1 MKEKMRKVRYPMLI
15 VWGIF
20 MGAAGT
26 AGVKSSWHVIPDWLI
41 GVIVILGIM
50 VMLTWMISGKNDKSI
65 KTPEKET
72 EKLTSKYN
80 SEISVISKAVEE
92 PVELEF
98 WGKRNGIDQFRVKS
112 IAERN
117 IVSDHVLLISFD
129 GSEARDVALDAVVTG
144 KEHSEYFSKM
154 PYANSDYTHLML
166 EHINEEYDEKL
177 TNHILSLSSVH
188 KLSYKLKHEAYANKE
203 NLYHRIIESY
213 SRGGK
218 DTRVK

>member
-1 MKEKMRKVRYPMLI
+1 MACNTWMVDRCYC
-15 VWGIF
+15 
-20 MGAAGT
+20 
-26 AGVKSSWHVIPDWLI
+26 HI
-41 GVIVILGIM
+41 GNHGDVNL
-50 VMLTWMISGKNDKSI
+50 MISGKNDKSI

-112 IAERN
+112 IAGRN

-144 KEHSEYFSKM
+144 KEHSEYFGKIE
-154 PYANSDYTHLML
+154 ML
-166 EHINEEYDEKL
+166 YCKRQQGHYGTEKL
-177 TNHILSLSSVH
+177 KTEKIDKVILSKEQWENETGKI
-188 KLSYKLKHEAYANKE
+188 KLLELWNCISFEK
-203 NLYHRIIESY
+203 
-213 SRGGK
+213 
-218 DTRVK
+218 

>member
-98 WGKRNGIDQFRVKS
+98 WGKRNRKNKIIGIMELYS
-112 IAERN
+112 I
-117 IVSDHVLLISFD
+117 
-129 GSEARDVALDAVVTG
+129 
-144 KEHSEYFSKM
+144 
-154 PYANSDYTHLML
+154 
-166 EHINEEYDEKL
+166 
-177 TNHILSLSSVH
+177 
-188 KLSYKLKHEAYANKE
+188 
-203 NLYHRIIESY
+203 
-213 SRGGK
+213 
-218 DTRVK
+218 

>member
-1 MKEKMRKVRYPMLI
+1 MTFKLLDRLHYKQEKEVSRNESEASVKIKEKKGGRKSMKEKMRKVRYPMLI

-26 AGVKSSWHVIPDWLI
+26 AGVKSSWHVIPGWLI

-112 IAERN
+112 IAGRN

-144 KEHSEYFSKM
+144 KEHSEY
-154 PYANSDYTHLML
+154 L
-166 EHINEEYDEKL
+166 ERLKCFIVRDNRDIMGRRNLKRKKL
-177 TNHILSLSSVH
+177 I
-188 KLSYKLKHEAYANKE
+188 K
-203 NLYHRIIESY
+203 
-213 SRGGK
+213 
-218 DTRVK
+218 

>member
-26 AGVKSSWHVIPDWLI
+26 AGVKSSWHVIPGWLI

-65 KTPEKET
+65 KTTEKET

-98 WGKRNGIDQFRVKS
+98 WGKRNGIDQFRVK
-112 IAERN
+112 
-117 IVSDHVLLISFD
+117 VSLD
-129 GSEARDVALDAVVTG
+129 G
-144 KEHSEYFSKM
+144 
-154 PYANSDYTHLML
+154 
-166 EHINEEYDEKL
+166 
-177 TNHILSLSSVH
+177 IL
-188 KLSYKLKHEAYANKE
+188 
-203 NLYHRIIESY
+203 
-213 SRGGK
+213 
-218 DTRVK
+218 

>member
-26 AGVKSSWHVIPDWLI
+26 AGVKSSWHVIPGWLI

-72 EKLTSKYN
+72 KKLTSKYN

-92 PVELEF
+92 PVELELQF
-98 WGKRNGIDQFRVKS
+98 YICHDGRELRHLRTESKEQDGYTQIFEVYGCADCNGCENKVRCLYKYD
-112 IAERN
+112 AEK
-117 IVSDHVLLISFD
+117 
-129 GSEARDVALDAVVTG
+129 DAEKNKVM
-144 KEHSEYFSKM
+144 K
-154 PYANSDYTHLML
+154 
-166 EHINEEYDEKL
+166 INE
-177 TNHILSLSSVH
+177 
-188 KLSYKLKHEAYANKE
+188 
-203 NLYHRIIESY
+203 
-213 SRGGK
+213 
-218 DTRVK
+218 

>member
-26 AGVKSSWHVIPDWLI
+26 AGVKSSWHVIPGWLI

-112 IAERN
+112 IAGRN

-129 GSEARDVALDAVVTG
+129 GSEARDVALDCKRQQGHYGTEKLKTEKIDKVILSKEQWENETG
-144 KEHSEYFSKM
+144 KIK
-154 PYANSDYTHLML
+154 LL
-166 EHINEEYDEKL
+166 E
-177 TNHILSLSSVH
+177 
-188 KLSYKLKHEAYANKE
+188 
-203 NLYHRIIESY
+203 LYSI
-213 SRGGK
+213 
-218 DTRVK
+218 

>member
-26 AGVKSSWHVIPDWLI
+26 AGVKSSWHVIPGWLI

-65 KTPEKET
+65 TTPEKET

-98 WGKRNGIDQFRVKS
+98 GGKRNRKNKIIGIMELYS
-112 IAERN
+112 I
-117 IVSDHVLLISFD
+117 
-129 GSEARDVALDAVVTG
+129 
-144 KEHSEYFSKM
+144 
-154 PYANSDYTHLML
+154 
-166 EHINEEYDEKL
+166 
-177 TNHILSLSSVH
+177 
-188 KLSYKLKHEAYANKE
+188 
-203 NLYHRIIESY
+203 
-213 SRGGK
+213 
-218 DTRVK
+218 

>member
-26 AGVKSSWHVIPDWLI
+26 AGVKSSWHVIPGWLI

-65 KTPEKET
+65 KTTEKET

-112 IAERN
+112 IAGRN

-129 GSEARDVALDAVVTG
+129 GSEVRDVALDAVVQG
-144 KEHSEYFSKM
+144 KNIRSI
-154 PYANSDYTHLML
+154 L
-166 EHINEEYDEKL
+166 ERLKCFIVRDNRDIMGRRNLKRKKL
-177 TNHILSLSSVH
+177 I
-188 KLSYKLKHEAYANKE
+188 K
-203 NLYHRIIESY
+203 
-213 SRGGK
+213 
-218 DTRVK
+218 

>member
-26 AGVKSSWHVIPDWLI
+26 AGVKSSWHVIPGWLI

-65 KTPEKET
+65 KTTEKET

-80 SEISVISKAVEE
+80 SEISFISKAVEE

-112 IAERN
+112 IAGRN

-144 KEHSEYFSKM
+144 KEHSEYFGKIE
-154 PYANSDYTHLML
+154 ML
-166 EHINEEYDEKL
+166 YCKRQQGHYGTEKL
-177 TNHILSLSSVH
+177 KTEKIDKVILSKEQWENETGKI
-188 KLSYKLKHEAYANKE
+188 KLLELWNCIPFEK
-203 NLYHRIIESY
+203 
-213 SRGGK
+213 
-218 DTRVK
+218 

>member
-26 AGVKSSWHVIPDWLI
+26 AGVKSSWHVIPGWLI

-50 VMLTWMISGKNDKSI
+50 VMLTWMISGENDKSI

-144 KEHSEYFSKM
+144 KEHSEYFGKIE
-154 PYANSDYTHLML
+154 ML
-166 EHINEEYDEKL
+166 YCKRQQEHYGTEKL
-177 TNHILSLSSVH
+177 KTEKIDKVILLSLIH
-188 KLSYKLKHEAYANKE
+188 
-203 NLYHRIIESY
+203 I
-213 SRGGK
+213 
-218 DTRVK
+218 

>member
-1 MKEKMRKVRYPMLI
+1 MKEQMRKVRYPMLI

-26 AGVKSSWHVIPDWLI
+26 AGVKSSWHVIPGWLI

-112 IAERN
+112 IAGRN

-144 KEHSEYFSKM
+144 KEHSEYFGKIE
-154 PYANSDYTHLML
+154 ML
-166 EHINEEYDEKL
+166 YCKRQQEHCGTEKL
-177 TNHILSLSSVH
+177 KTEKIDKVILSKEQWENETGKI
-188 KLSYKLKHEAYANKE
+188 KLLELWNCIPFEK
-203 NLYHRIIESY
+203 
-213 SRGGK
+213 
-218 DTRVK
+218 